1 MNIFSVYAMTGQKR
15 KTLSNKG
22 RKKNSNL
29 QEPQKNILLQKNKK
43 MKKSIFGLFALLLS
57 ASLAWAQQPLSE
69 DIVFKIKREA
79 FQNSQIE
86 ALAFYLSDYAGPR
99 LAASKLGERGEILS
113 KEKFAE
119 LGFSNPRIE
128 KAADFPKGGWDNLKT
143 YAAMT
148 APYYCNFMA
157 TPKAWS
163 GSTNGL
169 VQGEVVLLDV
179 NSVEDVAK
187 YKGKLGN
194 KIVLMPETS
203 KYEMQFTPFA
213 TRQSDERLE
222 QLALD
227 PRPQAGRPFRM
238 PSMGTTMELQLRIR
252 ALLIEEKPAV
262 VVSGGGFFN
271 VPRSSSVSYN
281 KYGDPEP
288 IAELVL
294 PVEDHGRMVRL
305 INRKIPVSMEVEIKN
320 EFYNNPVIN
329 NVIAEIPGTDP
340 KWKDEVVLIGGH
352 LDSWHGGTGAAD
364 NASGCAVMM
373 EALRIIKEVGI
384 KPRRTIRIAL
394 WGGEEQGLIGS
405 RGYLQDLLYDV
416 AANKPRKGYDQFALY
431 LNMDNGSGK
440 FRGIYL
446 EENDMAFHF
455 LREWIKP
462 LESMGF
468 NVLSPRKTGGT
479 DHLSF
484 DRIGLPAFQFIQDD
498 LEYGRGYHTAMDT
511 YERLI
516 MADLQYNAMIVA
528 VLALS
533 AAMDNNKIP
542 PKPLPTNFSMQQM
555 RR

>member
-1 MNIFSVYAMTGQKR
+1 
-15 KTLSNKG
+15 
-22 RKKNSNL
+22 
-29 QEPQKNILLQKNKK
+29 
-43 MKKSIFGLFALLLS
+43 MKKLFFCVIASFITVSIAV
-57 ASLAWAQQPLSE
+57 AQQSLSE
-69 DIVFKIKREA
+69 EIAYKVKREA
-79 FQNSQIE
+79 FRNSQID
-86 ALAFYLSDYAGPR
+86 ALAIYLTDYAGPR
-99 LAASKLGERGEILS
+99 LAASKLAERGEILA
-113 KEKFAE
+113 KEKLAE

-128 KAADFPKGGWDNLKT
+128 KAADFPRGGWDNLKT

-169 VQGEVVLLDV
+169 VKGEVILLIINTMD
-179 NSVEDVAK
+179 DIDK

-213 TRQSDERLE
+213 TRQSDERLGV
-222 QLALD
+222 LATD
-227 PRPQAGRPFRM
+227 PRPQAVQPRAVSPVIT
-238 PSMGTTMELQLRIR
+238 SMEVQQRIR
-252 ALLIEEKPAV
+252 ALLSDERPAV
-262 VVSGGGFFN
+262 IVSGGGFFN
-271 VPRSSSVSYN
+271 VPRSTSVSYGR
-281 KYGDPEP
+281 YGDPEP

-305 INRKIPVSMEVEIKN
+305 INRKISVSMEVEIKN

-329 NVIAEIPGTDP
+329 NVIAEITGSDS
-340 KWKDEVVLIGGH
+340 KLKDEVILLGGH
-352 LDSWHGGTGAAD
+352 LDSWHGSTGAAD
-364 NASGCAVMM
+364 NASGCVVMM
-373 EALRIIKEVGI
+373 EALRIIKETGI
-384 KPRRTIRIAL
+384 KPRRTIRVAL

-405 RGYLQDLLYDV
+405 RGYMQDYLYDV
-416 AANKPRKGYDQFALY
+416 TANKPRKGYEQFALY

-446 EENDMAFHF
+446 EENDFAFPY

-462 LESMGF
+462 LENLGF

-479 DHLSF
+479 DHMSF
-484 DRIGLPAFQFIQDD
+484 DRIGLPAFQFIQDN
-498 LEYGRGYHTAMDT
+498 LEYNRGYHTPMDT

-516 MADLQYNAMIVA
+516 IADLQYNAMIVA
-528 VLALS
+528 MLALS
-533 AAMDNNKIP
+533 AAMDNGKIP
-542 PKPLPTNFSMQQM
+542 PKPLPANFSIQPQ